1 MITQTDH
8 YDNFSSGSLIVK
20 TCILIFDKQRTIQT
34 NICIPSSSLNP
45 GLLGSLVDHSGLVTL
60 PPTQGTALGARESL
74 KRLETCQVEHM
85 RTREKGLSG

>member
-1 MITQTDH
+1 MITLVLVILNSENMHTDFRQAKDH
-8 YDNFSSGSLIVK
+8 PNY
-20 TCILIFDKQRTIQT
+20 
-34 NICIPSSSLNP
+34 ICIPSSSLDP
-45 GLLGSLVDHSGLVTL
+45 GLLGSLIDHSGLVTL